1 VEPDINLPQ
10 RLKIVLVRISRW
22 SHTKSPPLSS
32 ASARSKAAAG
42 LGAHFVTTLDKGA
55 EPQLRSYLICGK
67 VNGDAPI

>member
-1 VEPDINLPQ
+1 
-10 RLKIVLVRISRW
+10 
-22 SHTKSPPLSS
+22 LSS